1 MLTPEYLWYVAD
13 SVVKIYDELNNWTIQ
28 DMAER
33 IMGAELYEYDKL
45 PGTAYYRAW
54 MLEQAGM
61 HYEEMAKKVSEITK
75 KSEADIMKLFIEAG
89 LFSVDNDFKPFD
101 KEPYDIRQDKI
112 ATQLLQA
119 AYEQTRGELR
129 NYTRTTLD
137 RSNKLMIDTLDKAY
151 FEVSTGARSYSEV
164 IREAI
169 DTVSCTG
176 CQVEYPDSGHVDSI
190 ETAVRRAVMTG
201 VNQGT
206 AKISLL
212 NCEKLGTDYVI
223 VSAHIGARY
232 HENNKI
238 ANHLG
243 WQGKV
248 YKIHET
254 GTYKDK
260 KKGNIRIPNLE
271 KETGF
276 PSDPLGLCGYN
287 CRHSFYPFILGI
299 DDLSKYKNIV
309 TDEEESK
316 KAYDLSQRQ
325 RAKERAIRKSKAA
338 LMAYSKAI
346 ENCKEERAKF
356 DLQLEYDKRAARLQ
370 KQNKSYREFC
380 EENNLQMEQERIK
393 VAKWQREQAT
403 QAVKGAKRYQ
413 SAKNVKLGSKHSDTP
428 CNIKKEYVGK
438 IEKDNLNTA
447 LNKCEESIRS
457 NDIESAYVFQDNGEI
472 YKFSGDETGVNIY
485 DIDFENAIITHN
497 HPKSN
502 GIVSFGHDDFLFL
515 KQHQDIA
522 ELRAVNEEY
531 VYTVKLL
538 KKIDEVVYNDIYIE
552 GFKYINNT
560 NNKDVQHCAFLELMK
575 RGYVEYARK
584 KRRKG

>member
-101 KEPYDIRQDKI
+101 KEPYDIRQDKR

-260 KKGNIRIPNLE
+260 KKGDIRIPNLE

-316 KAYDLSQRQ
+316 KQYDLTQKQR
-325 RAKERAIRKSKAA
+325 RMERNIRKSKST
-338 LMAYSKAI
+338 LMGYQTAI
-346 ENCKEERAKF
+346 DNCKDEHTKF
-356 DLQLEYDKRAARLQ
+356 ELQLEYDKRAYKLRQQNKAYRNFCAENDLQ
-370 KQNKSYREFC
+370 KE
-380 EENNLQMEQERIK
+380 LERIK
-393 VAKWQREQAT
+393 VAKWQREQT
-403 QAVKGAKRYQ
+403 SQAVKGANRYDA
-413 SAKNVKLGSKHSDTP
+413 AKKAVVNKEKNDIMERKKKDSSYIEPMQKKQLQKIVKGFKKQGGKIQMDEYTDQYLDKKKAEAITYDSKTILLHTAPGRAAVFEELIHATQYRLGKNDGTYVSRLMCEIEAQEKLLRYSKEYNLTEKEIKQTEKALISY
-428 CNIKKEYVGK
+428 KKELSDYK
-438 IEKDNLNTA
+438 
-447 LNKCEESIRS
+447 
-457 NDIESAYVFQDNGEI
+457 NG
-472 YKFSGDETGVNIY
+472 GD
-485 DIDFENAIITHN
+485 
-497 HPKSN
+497 
-502 GIVSFGHDDFLFL
+502 
-515 KQHQDIA
+515 
-522 ELRAVNEEY
+522 
-531 VYTVKLL
+531 
-538 KKIDEVVYNDIYIE
+538 
-552 GFKYINNT
+552 
-560 NNKDVQHCAFLELMK
+560 
-575 RGYVEYARK
+575 
-584 KRRKG
+584 